1 MYNPGF
7 ECMNRYGRQYTEEC
21 DSKCEYAN
29 VMFQLKSY
37 GGLEEVLSVMRGE
50 RIPIAMIDKEHIDDT
65 FRIVSVAKAGII

>member
-1 MYNPGF
+1 MYNPCF

-37 GGLEEVLSVMRGE
+37 CGLEEVLSVMRGE

-65 FRIVSVAKAGII
+65 FRIVSAAKAGII